1 MRDIN
6 RRTFLGTLTAATVL
20 GKRLARAAVDD
31 RKIQHLGVQ
40 LYSVRGEMEK
50 DFEGTLAKVAA
61 IGYREVELAGLFN
74 HSPEQVKSILDRN
87 GLAAVSSHVDYKL
100 LTSDLPKQLE
110 GAKTLGQSF
119 IVCPFLDP
127 KYRNPEG
134 LKQVCRDFNHIG
146 AESKKTGI
154 QFAYHSHDFEF
165 KPVGDKLLYD
175 IILEQTDPNLVKME
189 MDLFWITN
197 AGKDPLSYFNRY
209 PGRFPLVHV
218 KDRKKNGEM
227 VEVGGGDIDWKRIFA
242 ESDKAGIE
250 YYIVEHDNPKSP
262 FDSIKASHNYLSNL
276 RF

>member
-1 MRDIN
+1 MKDMD
-6 RRTFLGTLTAATVL
+6 RRTFLGTLTAATIL
-20 GKRLARAAVDD
+20 GNRLAKAAADE
-31 RKIQHLGVQ
+31 RKIEHIGVQ
-40 LYSVRGEMEK
+40 LYSVRGEMQK

-74 HSPEQVKSILDRN
+74 HSPQQAKAILDRD
-87 GLAAVSSHVDYKL
+87 GMVAVSSHVDYKL
-100 LTSDLPKQLE
+100 LSSDLQKQLE

-119 IVCPFLDP
+119 IVCPSLDT

-134 LKQVCRDFNHIG
+134 LKRVCETFNHVG
-146 AESKKTGI
+146 EESKKAGI

-175 IILEQTDPNLVKME
+175 TLLEQTDPDLVKME

-197 AGKDPLSYFNRY
+197 AGKDPLPYFNRY

-218 KDRKKNGEM
+218 KDRKANGEM
-227 VEVGGGDIDWKRIFA
+227 TEVGGGAIDWRRIFA
-242 ESDKAGIE
+242 QADKAGIQH
-250 YYIVEHDNPKSP
+250 YIVEHDNPKSP
-262 FDSIKASHNYLSNL
+262 FDSIQASYNYLSNF

>member
-20 GKRLARAAVDD
+20 GKRLARAAADD
-31 RKIQHLGVQ
+31 HKIQHLGVQ
-40 LYSVRGEMEK
+40 LYSVRGEMQK

-127 KYRNPEG
+127 KYRNPES
-134 LKQVCRDFNHIG
+134 LKQVCQDFNHIG
-146 AESKKTGI
+146 AESKKAGI

-175 IILEQTDPNLVKME
+175 TLLEQTDPNLVKME

-197 AGKDPLSYFNRY
+197 AGKDPLSYFSRY

-262 FDSIKASHNYLSNL
+262 FDSVKASYNYLSNL